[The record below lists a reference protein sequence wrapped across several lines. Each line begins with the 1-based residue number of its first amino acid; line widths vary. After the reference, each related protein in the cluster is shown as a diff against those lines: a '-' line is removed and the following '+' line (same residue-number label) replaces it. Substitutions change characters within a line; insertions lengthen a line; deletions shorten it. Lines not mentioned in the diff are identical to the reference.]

1 MAWPNPNEYVEAIQ
15 HPQQAF
21 ADADLRAGKIVTNK
35 LGLPRPIS
43 GNFAT
48 VFEVQGATCRW
59 AVRCFLRE
67 VTNQQQRYA
76 AISDHLRQYALP
88 CMVNFEYLP
97 EGIRIRGK
105 WYPIL
110 KMDWT
115 PGTRLDTYIEK
126 HLNDSLKLRQLAE
139 RWLVLCQMLTQAQIA
154 HGDLQHG
161 NILVTDQDEIKLID
175 YDGMS
180 LSSIVGLKN
189 GEIGHRH
196 YQHPTRQTDK
206 GITLKNFG
214 AIDHFSC
221 HVIGL
226 SLAALS
232 LDGSLWSRV
241 QAGEENLLFRDSD
254 YRSPQSSPA
263 FELLA
268 RHEDQR
274 IRAIGQMMQEAV
286 AAPNY
291 LDVPPFEHMPPD
303 TRLTQAKS
311 WLFNRIAA
319 IPALAPVTTALTLP
333 AAEPKKASWVYD
345 HVEQPQPA
353 QLDFPDEFIT
363 YERLRAE
370 VEFDQSIF
378 QAVRILFPAFA
389 LVNFLARYLNYP
401 LVAEKAHYAHASR
414 LLEQQLIDAKTRRKT
429 LSRLIVE
436 SDRRYQQELRTVEAL
451 IFQLGNDLLTSQ
463 QQEARE
469 IARLERALQSAADEL
484 SSQHLQSGRVP
495 GIEAA
500 QIAALAQVGIRSAA
514 DIQASNQ
521 ATALNALDA
530 IHTGSPQNDW
540 DRLIEWRG
548 LLEQRVS
555 PNPISPDDVDNVR
568 QRYAAVQNDLQTQ
581 IDSAQQ
587 QLDAI
592 RAGSSDLQQ
601 IKTLR
606 TELAASEAEVTTLQ
620 QHYNRARHELDR
632 YERITLKQFLLRMLA
647 QPPL

>member
-1 MAWPNPNEYVEAIQ
+1 MAWPNPNEYVEALQ
-15 HPQQAF
+15 NPQQAF
-21 ADADLRAGKIVTNK
+21 GDADLRMGKVITNR

-48 VFEVQGATCRW
+48 VFEVQGANCRW

-76 AISDHLRQYALP
+76 AISAHLKQYALP

-126 HLNDSLKLRQLAE
+126 HLNDSVKLRQLAE
-139 RWLVLCQMLTQAQIA
+139 HWLILCRSLGQAQIA

-161 NILVTDQDEIKLID
+161 NILVTDSDEIKLID

-180 LSSIVGLKN
+180 LASVIGLRN

-206 GITLKNFG
+206 DITLENFQS
-214 AIDHFSC
+214 IDHFSC

-226 SLAALS
+226 SLAALAM
-232 LDGSLWSRV
+232 DGSLWSRT
-241 QAGEENLLFRDSD
+241 QAGEENLLFRDTD
-254 YRSPQSSPA
+254 YRSPQTSPV
-263 FELLA
+263 FEMLA
-268 RHEDQR
+268 QHEDQR
-274 IRAIGQMMQEAV
+274 VRAIGQMMLEAV

-291 LDVPPFEHMPPD
+291 LDVPAFEHIPLD
-303 TRLTQAKS
+303 TRLTQVKS
-311 WLFNRIAA
+311 RYASWVAT
-319 IPALAPVTTALTLP
+319 IPALAPLAAPIILP
-333 AAEPKKASWVYD
+333 APETKKASWVYD
-345 HVEQPQPA
+345 HVEQPAPA
-353 QLDFPDEFIT
+353 QLDFAAEFIT

-370 VEFDQSIF
+370 VEFDQSVF
-378 QAVRILFPAFA
+378 QAARILFPAFA
-389 LVNFLARYLNYP
+389 LVNFLVRYLNYP
-401 LVAEKAHYAHASR
+401 LVAEKTHFARATR
-414 LLEQQLIDAKTRRKT
+414 FLEQQLIDAKTRRKT

-436 SDRRYQQELRTVEAL
+436 SDRRYQQEVRTLDAL
-451 IFQLGNDLLTSQ
+451 IFQLGNDLQTSQ

-484 SSQHLQSGRVP
+484 SSQRLEAGRVP
-495 GIEAA
+495 GIEAE

-514 DIQASNQ
+514 DIHVSNE

-530 IHTGSPQNDW
+530 IQTGSPQNDW
-540 DRLIEWRG
+540 DRLIEWRV

-555 PNPISPDDVDNVR
+555 PNPISPDDVANVR
-568 QRYAAVQNDLQTQ
+568 QRYADAQADLQAQ
-581 IDSAQQ
+581 IDAAEQ

-592 RAGSSDLQQ
+592 QAGSSDLQQ
-601 IKTLR
+601 TKTLR
-606 TELAASEAEVTTLQ
+606 SEFAASEAEVNTLQ
-620 QHYNRARHELDR
+620 QHYNRARRELDR
-632 YERITLKQFLLRMLA
+632 YELITLRQFLLKVLA
-647 QPPL
+647 LPPL